1 MLHHRAFGATSENKE
16 RDLSETVYDKWNGY
30 GESLFAN
37 APNEADDK
45 EADKEYWKV
54 ERYMNGRREK

>member
-45 EADKEYWKV
+45 EADKEY
-54 ERYMNGRREK
+54 